1 MSDPHSPRDAVQDD
15 AIDLLANDQDEIA
28 ELFQRY
34 DALAED
40 GAPSTDR
47 RALAEELCSLL
58 VVHGAIKEE
67 IFYPAARNR
76 IDEEYLIDEALV
88 AQDSA
93 RSMIDDIQAADST
106 EARYDALVKM
116 LKELVMLAFDQER
129 SSLFPLVRESGL
141 DLSALGAEMS
151 ARQEILLTADED
163 EETDP
168 A

>member
-1 MSDPHSPRDAVQDD
+1 MHTRRKLEPSMSEPHPTRGAEDD

-40 GAPSTDR
+40 GATSR
-47 RALAEELCSLL
+47 ERQALAEELCSLL

-88 AQDSA
+88 ARTA
-93 RSMIDDIQAADST
+93 RGPSST
-106 EARYDALVKM
+106 
-116 LKELVMLAFDQER
+116 R
-129 SSLFPLVRESGL
+129 SRPPTPPSRDTTPS
-141 DLSALGAEMS
+141 
-151 ARQEILLTADED
+151 
-163 EETDP
+163 
-168 A
+168 